1 VPGRRRRATSSARTT
16 TARAATS
23 AKKAAPAKAATEKA
37 APTTRA
43 APRKAAPRKTAPRKA
58 AAAAK
63 AGAGLPTAP
72 AGQRVWALA
81 VPFRAP
87 APGATWHAGLS
98 THVYVGASLP
108 AALAPYDP
116 APYSFERF
124 IEDELN
130 ADPRPVPPGRPM
142 TPRAEQTT
150 GAAVIAAHSAAGGR
164 MFLLGDDPGVGK
176 TGTAVLAVQQIAAQ
190 RPVRTVLVV
199 ADRPAAITVPHWA
212 RSIAAFGGAASPG
225 AASQGPGV
233 RWCVT
238 TWDRLGKVNGALKAT
253 GSRFDVVIADEAHMV
268 RHTTTQR
275 WKHWEAVSGAGRV
288 KDAPYVLLAT
298 ATPAHSPLELP
309 YLAPHFAAVHGEPL
323 EEWADLP
330 PRLAAHGF
338 HVERARY
345 GWSWTEDADERR
357 ADLARLRSWLAD
369 TDPPATL
376 HRSAPWG
383 PVSVT
388 GTPVELTVAERARY
402 EAEWSEFRAEMQLA
416 RRKRETARGRA
427 ALLRFRQKAG
437 LIRAAATVDWVKAQ
451 VEADRQVAVSV
462 EFVETAA
469 DPIREALL
477 DGGIAVAS
485 IYGRDRFDVEAER
498 LRFQTGE
505 APVCVF
511 TVTAS
516 ISLHAAEQLP
526 GGRTASTTPRVGL
539 FHQPRFSGIAAR
551 QVTGRTH
558 RDHQVSPW
566 RVAFAAG
573 TVEED
578 VARVMV
584 ERLAVTGSTA
594 GGDTAGLQQIAELL
608 EADWLPAASLT
619 GSDC

>member
-1 VPGRRRRATSSARTT
+1 MPGRRRRSTSSSRSTTSRATTSRTGTT
-16 TARAATS
+16 TKPRTRTAAEGATKPK
-23 AKKAAPAKAATEKA
+23 AKAKAKAA
-37 APTTRA
+37 APE
-43 APRKAAPRKTAPRKA
+43 
-58 AAAAK
+58 
-63 AGAGLPTAP
+63 LPTARP
-72 AGQRVWALA
+72 RERVWVLS

-87 APGATWHAGLS
+87 APGASWHAGLS
-98 THVYVGASLP
+98 AHVYVGASLP

-116 APYSFERF
+116 GPYTFERF
-124 IEDELN
+124 VEDELN
-130 ADPRPVPPGRPM
+130 AEPRPVPPARPM
-142 TPRAEQTT
+142 TPRAEQLS
-150 GAAVIAAHSAAGGR
+150 GAAVVAAHAAAGGR

-212 RSIAAFGGAASPG
+212 RSIAAFGAG
-225 AASQGPGV
+225 GV

-238 TWDRLGKVNGALKAT
+238 TWDRLGKVAGLMKTTGA
-253 GSRFDVVIADEAHMV
+253 RFDVVIADEAHMV

-275 WKHWEAVSGAGRV
+275 WKHWKAVSGAGRV
-288 KDAPYVLLAT
+288 KDAPFVLLAT
-298 ATPAHSPLELP
+298 ATPAHTPLELP

-323 EEWADLP
+323 KDWSDLP
-330 PRLAAHGF
+330 SRLAAHGF

-357 ADLARLRSWLAD
+357 ADLALLRTWLAD
-369 TDPPATL
+369 TVPPATL
-376 HRSAPWG
+376 HRPAPWG

-388 GTPVELTVAERARY
+388 GTPVELTPAERAQY

-437 LIRAAATVDWVKAQ
+437 LIRAASTVDWVKAQ

-469 DPIREALL
+469 DPIRDALL
-477 DGGIAVAS
+477 DGGIAVAG
-485 IYGRDRFDVEAER
+485 IFGRDRFDVEAER

-516 ISLHAAEQLP
+516 ISLHAGELLP
-526 GGRTASTTPRVGL
+526 GGLTASTTPRVGL

-566 RVAFAAG
+566 RVAFASD

-608 EADWLPAASLT
+608 DADWLPTTSLT
-619 GSDC
+619 GSD

>member
-1 VPGRRRRATSSARTT
+1 MPGRRRRSTSSTRSSTT
-16 TARAATS
+16 T
-23 AKKAAPAKAATEKA
+23 
-37 APTTRA
+37 TTRKA
-43 APRKAAPRKTAPRKA
+43 APRKAAPRKAPRA
-58 AAAAK
+58 AAELPQ
-63 AGAGLPTAP
+63 AGPGE
-72 AGQRVWALA
+72 RVWVLA

-87 APGATWHAGLS
+87 APGASWHAGLS
-98 THVYVGASLP
+98 AHVFVGRELP

-116 APYSFERF
+116 PPHSFERF
-124 IEDELN
+124 VEDELN
-130 ADPRPVPPGRPM
+130 AEPRPLPTARPM
-142 TPRAEQTT
+142 SPRAEQLT
-150 GAAVIAAHSAAGGR
+150 GSAVIAAHEAAGGR

-176 TGTAVLAVQQIAAQ
+176 TGTAVLAVRQIAARRAEQQ
-190 RPVRTVLVV
+190 RPVRSVLVV

-212 RSIAAFGGAASPG
+212 RSIAAFGDSGL
-225 AASQGPGV
+225 

-238 TWDRLGKVNGALKAT
+238 TWDRLGKVAGLTKAT
-253 GSRFDVVIADEAHMV
+253 GARFDVVIADEAHMV

-275 WKHWEAVSGAGRV
+275 WKHWKSVSGAGRV

-298 ATPAHSPLELP
+298 ATPAHTPLELP

-323 EEWADLP
+323 KEWADLP
-330 PRLAAHGF
+330 SRLAAHGF

-345 GWSWTEDADERR
+345 GWSWTEDAEERR
-357 ADLARLRSWLAD
+357 ADLATLRSWLAD

-376 HRSAPWG
+376 HRPAPWG

-388 GTPVELTVAERARY
+388 GTPVELTPAERAQY

-437 LIRAAATVDWVKAQ
+437 LIRAQATVDWVKAQ

-516 ISLHAAEQLP
+516 ISLHAAEVLP

-566 RVAFAAG
+566 RVAFAQD

-608 EADWLPAASLT
+608 DADWLPATSLT
-619 GSDC
+619 GSD

>member
-1 VPGRRRRATSSARTT
+1 MPGRRRRSTSSSRTT
-16 TARAATS
+16 TARATTP
-23 AKKAAPAKAATEKA
+23 AKKAAPAKKSTPAKKATAANKA
-37 APTTRA
+37 APARKATPAKAASRTS
-43 APRKAAPRKTAPRKA
+43 APRTT
-58 AAAAK
+58 AAAK
-63 AGAGLPTAP
+63 AAAGLPTAP

-116 APYSFERF
+116 APHSFERF
-124 IEDELN
+124 VEDELN

-150 GAAVIAAHSAAGGR
+150 GAAVIAAHAAAGGR

-212 RSIAAFGGAASPG
+212 RSIAAFGDAGL
-225 AASQGPGV
+225 

-253 GSRFDVVIADEAHMV
+253 GGRFDVVIADEAHMV

-275 WKHWEAVSGAGRV
+275 WKHWKAVSGAGRV

-323 EEWADLP
+323 KEWADLP
-330 PRLAAHGF
+330 TRLAAHGF

-357 ADLARLRSWLAD
+357 ADLTRLRSWLAD

-376 HRSAPWG
+376 HRPAPWG

-388 GTPVELTVAERARY
+388 GTPVELTPAERAQY

-416 RRKRETARGRA
+416 RRARQSARGRA

-477 DGGIAVAS
+477 DGGIAVAG

-526 GGRTASTTPRVGL
+526 GGLTASTTPRVGL

-551 QVTGRTH
+551 QLTGRTH

-566 RVAFAAG
+566 RVAFAAD

-608 EADWLPAASLT
+608 EADWLPPASLT
-619 GSDC
+619 GTD

>member
-1 VPGRRRRATSSARTT
+1 MPGRRRRSSTR
-16 TARAATS
+16 S
-23 AKKAAPAKAATEKA
+23 AAPARPAPARATRPRAA
-37 APTTRA
+37 APDL
-43 APRKAAPRKTAPRKA
+43 PV
-58 AAAAK
+58 
-63 AGAGLPTAP
+63 AGPGE
-72 AGQRVWALA
+72 RVWVLA

-98 THVYVGASLP
+98 AHVYVGRELP
-108 AALAPYDP
+108 PELAPYDP
-116 APYSFERF
+116 PPYTFERF
-124 IEDELN
+124 VEDELN
-130 ADPRPVPPGRPM
+130 DVPRPVPPARPM
-142 TPRAEQTT
+142 TPRPEQVT
-150 GAAVIAAHSAAGGR
+150 GSAGIAAHAAAGGR

-176 TGTAVLAVQQIAAQ
+176 TGTAVLAVQQIAGQ

-199 ADRPAAITVPHWA
+199 ADRPAAITVPHWV
-212 RSIAAFGGAASPG
+212 RSIAAFGGAADG
-225 AASQGPGV
+225 GQGL

-238 TWDRLGKVNGALKAT
+238 TWDRLGKVAGLMKAT
-253 GSRFDVVIADEAHMV
+253 GQRFDVVVADEAHMV

-275 WKHWEAVSGAGRV
+275 WKHWRTVSGAARV
-288 KDAPYVLLAT
+288 KDAPFVLLAT

-323 EEWADLP
+323 REWSDLP
-330 PRLAAHGF
+330 SRLAAHGF

-345 GWSWTEDADERR
+345 GWAWTEDADERR

-376 HRSAPWG
+376 HRPAPWG

-388 GTPVELTVAERARY
+388 GTPVALTPAERAQY

-416 RRKRETARGRA
+416 RRGRETARGRA

-437 LIRAAATVDWVKAQ
+437 LIRAEATVDWVRAQ
-451 VEADRQVAVSV
+451 VEAGRQVAVSV

-469 DPIREALL
+469 DPIRAALL
-477 DGGIAVAS
+477 DGGVAVAG

-498 LRFQTGE
+498 LRFQRGD

-516 ISLHAAEQLP
+516 ISLHAGELLP
-526 GGRTASTTPRVGL
+526 DGRTASTTPRVGL
-539 FHQPRFSGIAAR
+539 FHQPRFSGIGAR

-566 RVAFAAG
+566 RVAFAQD

-594 GGDTAGLQQIAELL
+594 GGDTAGLQEIAELL
-608 EADWLPAASLT
+608 DAGWLPATSLT
-619 GSDC
+619 GTD

>member
-1 VPGRRRRATSSARTT
+1 VPGRRRARPSARRPAAASQRP
-16 TARAATS
+16 TATKATA
-23 AKKAAPAKAATEKA
+23 AKKAAPATKATAAKKASPGPRATRG
-37 APTTRA
+37 RA
-43 APRKAAPRKTAPRKA
+43 APPEVPV
-58 AAAAK
+58 
-63 AGAGLPTAP
+63 AGPGE
-72 AGQRVWALA
+72 RVWVLA

-87 APGATWHAGLS
+87 APGAGWHAGLQA
-98 THVYVGASLP
+98 TVYVGAELP
-108 AALAPYDP
+108 PELAGYDSAPYT
-116 APYSFERF
+116 FERF

-130 ADPRPVPPGRPM
+130 AEPRPLPACQPM
-142 TPRAEQTT
+142 QPRAEQRS
-150 GAAVIAAHSAAGGR
+150 GAAAIAASAAAGSR

-176 TGTAVLAVQQIAAQ
+176 TGTAVLAVQQIAARRADGA

-199 ADRPAAITVPHWA
+199 ADRPAAITVPHWT
-212 RSIAAFGGAASPG
+212 RSIAAFGDGG
-225 AASQGPGV
+225 L

-238 TWDRLGKVNGALKAT
+238 TWDRLGKVAGR
-253 GSRFDVVIADEAHMV
+253 RFDVVIADEAHMV

-275 WKHWEAVSGAGRV
+275 WKNWKAVSGAGRV
-288 KDAPYVLLAT
+288 KDAPFVLLAT

-309 YLAPHFAAVHGEPL
+309 YLAPHFAAVHEEPL
-323 EEWADLP
+323 RAWSDLP
-330 PRLAAHGF
+330 SRLAAHGF
-338 HVERARY
+338 HVERGRY
-345 GWSWTEDADERR
+345 GWEWTEDAGERR
-357 ADLARLRSWLAD
+357 ADLARLRGWLTD
-369 TDPPATL
+369 SDPPATL
-376 HRSAPWG
+376 HRAAPWG

-388 GTPVELTVAERARY
+388 GTPVLLTPAERAQY

-477 DGGIAVAS
+477 DGGIAVAG

-498 LRFQTGE
+498 LRFQTGD
-505 APVCVF
+505 AQVCVF

-516 ISLHAAEQLP
+516 ISLHAGERLP

-566 RVAFAAG
+566 RIAYAAD
-573 TVEED
+573 TVEEQ

-594 GGDTAGLQQIAELL
+594 GGDTAGLQQVAELL
-608 EADWLPAASLT
+608 DADWLPATSLT
-619 GSDC
+619 GD

>member
-1 VPGRRRRATSSARTT
+1 MPGRRRRSTSSTRSTSATRSAASTTTRARTRPAPKRAPAAAALP
-16 TARAATS
+16 TARAG
-23 AKKAAPAKAATEKA
+23 E
-37 APTTRA
+37 
-43 APRKAAPRKTAPRKA
+43 
-58 AAAAK
+58 
-63 AGAGLPTAP
+63 
-72 AGQRVWALA
+72 RVWVLA

-98 THVYVGASLP
+98 AHVYVGPSLP

-116 APYSFERF
+116 GPYTFERF
-124 IEDELN
+124 VEDELN
-130 ADPRPVPPGRPM
+130 ATPRPVPPGRPM
-142 TPRAEQTT
+142 TPRAEQLT
-150 GAAVIAAHSAAGGR
+150 GAQVVAAHAAAGGR

-190 RPVRTVLVV
+190 RAEQRPVRTVLVV
-199 ADRPAAITVPHWA
+199 ADRPAAITVPHWT
-212 RSIAAFGGAASPG
+212 RSIAAFGDGG
-225 AASQGPGV
+225 L

-238 TWDRLGKVNGALKAT
+238 TWDRLGKVAGMLKAT
-253 GSRFDVVIADEAHMV
+253 GTRFDVVVADEAHMV

-275 WKHWEAVSGAGRV
+275 WKHWRSVSGAGRV
-288 KDAPYVLLAT
+288 KDAPFVLLAT
-298 ATPAHSPLELP
+298 ATPAHTPLELP

-323 EEWADLP
+323 KDWTDLP
-330 PRLAAHGF
+330 GRLAAHGF

-345 GWSWTEDADERR
+345 GWAWTEDADERR
-357 ADLARLRSWLAD
+357 ADLATLRRWLTD

-376 HRSAPWG
+376 HRPAPWG

-388 GTPVELTVAERARY
+388 GTAVELTPAERAQY

-437 LIRAAATVDWVKAQ
+437 LIRAAATVDWVTAQ

-477 DGGIAVAS
+477 DGGIAVAG

-511 TVTAS
+511 TVTSS
-516 ISLHAAEQLP
+516 ISLHAGELLP
-526 GGRTASTTPRVGL
+526 GGLTASTTPRVGL

-566 RVAFAAG
+566 RVAFAAD

-608 EADWLPAASLT
+608 EADWLPATSLT
-619 GSDC
+619 GSDW